1 MAGHGRGSGKRGGK
15 EGPSLPPAPSR
26 ALTPAAVALAHGLLG
41 NDQAREDWLA
51 VMAEMRGVPRASASR
66 GTGYGE
72 LFEAMALLHGDHPQ
86 EAYDVLTVDGE
97 RGLYGAVFHQWT
109 AAVTAQAAVL
119 AGIPDAGE
127 RIQRAAR
134 ACSGNPAATTILN
147 RAIKLHRTG
156 SSEQD
161 TRPA

>member
-1 MAGHGRGSGKRGGK
+1 MNETDARPAAAG
-15 EGPSLPPAPSR
+15 R

-72 LFEAMALLHGDHPQ
+72 LFEAMALLHGGHPQ
-86 EAYDVLTVDGE
+86 EAYDVLTADSE

-119 AGIPDAGE
+119 AGNPDAGE
-127 RIQRAAR
+127 RIQMAAR